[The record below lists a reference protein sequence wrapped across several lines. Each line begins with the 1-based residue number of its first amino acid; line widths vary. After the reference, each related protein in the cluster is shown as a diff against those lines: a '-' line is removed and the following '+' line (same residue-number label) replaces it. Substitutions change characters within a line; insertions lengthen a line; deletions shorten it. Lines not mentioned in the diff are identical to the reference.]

1 MESRPVE
8 LGIVASMQHRERI
21 YRLEAGAP
29 FRIPKQRLEGA
40 EHLDGDNILRT
51 AAAASG

>member
-8 LGIVASMQHRERI
+8 LGILASMQHRERI

-29 FRIPKQRLEGA
+29 VRIPKQQLGGA
-40 EHLDGDNILRT
+40 EYLDGGNILRT